1 MRKKVIFAND
11 TSEALDIVARDLGP
25 GALILESRRV
35 RGGVEIVAAVDEESP
50 AALQRKNFNRV
61 IQRLREEPSVPVRQA
76 ISPSAPRGDGP
87 DRIQTILERLEDIS
101 ACLKRTESAV
111 NARGMSAMGAASAID
126 TLLATIPLD
135 RLFVELACGAPAA
148 RLREADVVLVHG
160 AAGSGKSTAI
170 ARIVASLRKSTPA
183 REIVMATADTKK
195 HGAYDTIRHIGQM
208 LNVTVASND
217 SDVSPL
223 VRMAGQ
229 GRTVFIDMPSDLD
242 ASLRTARMLMES
254 AHDRERVASWISV
267 ESSSSDDA
275 CANVLHGARDL
286 SSTVI
291 ITKADE
297 FRPTRSLLTTIARCG
312 ARISAY
318 CDGGQTLAPPRSF
331 TRATLESWLGAAH

>member
-1 MRKKVIFAND
+1 MRKKVIFASD
-11 TSEALDIVARDLGP
+11 TSEALEIVARDLGP
-25 GALILESRRV
+25 SALILESRRV

-61 IQRLREEPSVPVRQA
+61 IQRLREEPAAPVRQA
-76 ISPSAPRGDGP
+76 MTRSTPASAGP
-87 DRIQTILERLEDIS
+87 DRIHTILERLEDIS

-111 NARGMSAMGAASAID
+111 QAQAMGGGAASALD
-126 TLLATIPLD
+126 TLLAAIPLD

-148 RLREADVVLVHG
+148 RLREADLVLVHG
-160 AAGSGKSTAI
+160 GAGSGKSTAI
-170 ARIVASLRKSTPA
+170 ARIVASLRKSSPK

-195 HGAYDTIRHIGQM
+195 HGAYDTIKHIGQV

-217 SDVSPL
+217 GDVAAL
-223 VRMAGQ
+223 ARMADQ
-229 GRTVFIDMPSDLD
+229 GRTVFVDMPSDLE
-242 ASLRTARMLMES
+242 ASLRTARMLS
-254 AHDRERVASWISV
+254 DGVKDRERVASWISV

-275 CANVLHGARDL
+275 CANVLRGARDL
-286 SSTVI
+286 SSNVI

-331 TRATLESWLGAAH
+331 TRATLESWLAETH

>member
-1 MRKKVIFAND
+1 MRKKVIFASD

-25 GALILESRRV
+25 SALILESRRV
-35 RGGVEIVAAVDEESP
+35 RGGVEIVAAFDEESP

-61 IQRLREEPSVPVRQA
+61 MQRLREEPA
-76 ISPSAPRGDGP
+76 APARTGVMRGTPASSEP
-87 DRIQTILERLEDIS
+87 DRIQTILERLEEIS

-111 NARGMSAMGAASAID
+111 QAQSTTGGASALD
-126 TLLATIPLD
+126 TLLAAIPLD

-148 RLREADVVLVHG
+148 RLREADLVLVHG

-170 ARIVASLRKSTPA
+170 ARIVASLRKSAPT
-183 REIVMATADTKK
+183 REIVMATADTRK
-195 HGAYDTIRHIGQM
+195 HGAYDTIKHIGQV

-217 SDVSPL
+217 GDVAAL
-223 VRMAGQ
+223 ARMADQ
-229 GRTVFIDMPSDLD
+229 GRTVFVDMPSDLE
-242 ASLRTARMLMES
+242 ASLRTARMLS
-254 AHDRERVASWISV
+254 DGVKDRERVASWISV
-267 ESSSSDDA
+267 ESSSSDNA
-275 CANVLHGARDL
+275 CANVLRGARHL

-297 FRPTRSLLTTIARCG
+297 FRPPHSLLTTIARCG

-331 TRATLESWLGAAH
+331 TRATLESWLADAH